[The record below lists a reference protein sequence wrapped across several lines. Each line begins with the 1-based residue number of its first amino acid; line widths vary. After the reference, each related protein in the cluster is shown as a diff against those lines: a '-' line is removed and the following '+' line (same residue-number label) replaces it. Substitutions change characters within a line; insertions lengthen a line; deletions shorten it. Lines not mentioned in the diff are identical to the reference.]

1 MKKFL
6 SLACCSVMAFSLA
19 GCSGSSGESSS
30 SGNYVNLAKENDVIS
45 MDSRYATDGMSFE
58 MIAATIEGLESVDAD
73 GNIIPALAESYDVS
87 DDGLTYTFHLR
98 DAVWSNDDPVTA
110 QDFEYAWNATI
121 KNPAAEY
128 AYLFGSDG
136 ACIKNADE
144 ILGGDDSLDL
154 AAKAVDEKTF
164 EVELSKKCPY
174 FLSLMSFPVF
184 YPVNEAFAE
193 EQGDQYALAAE
204 NMIAN
209 GPYKLVS
216 WSKGNKLVL
225 EKNDK
230 YWDADNVKVDGI
242 NVNIVPE
249 ASTSALDFE
258 SGNTDFTKL
267 NSTLVDKY
275 KDNEAYTEVLEGY
288 LWYLQY
294 NYANEYLQNEN
305 LRKAIATVIDREDL
319 VENVLKD
326 GSVVCG
332 GFVPVALATGPDGK
346 DYRESAPEYFN
357 IFAEDGLKAAQE
369 YWDKAKKELGVDS
382 ITLSLLYEPSDPSKP
397 AAEFIQSEIQKLDGI
412 TVEMVSQEKENRIEK
427 QKARDFD
434 MVLTRWGPDY
444 ADPTTYLN
452 LMLTGNAYNYGDYSS
467 KEFDT
472 AMAEAA
478 NASTD
483 EERWQKLQDAEA
495 ILMNDV
501 PVVGVFQVGGAS
513 LINKKVT
520 GIENHAVGVPYIYKN
535 LKKES

>member
-19 GCSGSSGESSS
+19 GCSGSGGDSSQT
-30 SGNYVNLAKENDVIS
+30 GNFVNLAKENDVIS

-58 MIAATIEGLESVDAD
+58 MLAATIEGLETMDAD
-73 GNIIPALAESYDVS
+73 GNIVPALAESYDIS
-87 DDGLTYTFHLR
+87 EDELTYTFHLR
-98 DAVWSNDDPVTA
+98 DAVWSNDTPVTA

-121 KNPAAEY
+121 KNPKAEY

-144 ILGGDDSLDL
+144 ILAGDDSLNL
-154 AAKAVDEKTF
+154 AVKAIDEKTF
-164 EVELSKKCPY
+164 EVQLSKKCPY
-174 FLSLMSFPVF
+174 FLSLMTFPVF
-184 YPVNEAFAE
+184 YPVNEQFAT
-193 EQGDQYALAAE
+193 EQGDQYALTPD
-204 NMIAN
+204 NLIAN

-225 EKNDK
+225 EKNES

-275 KDNEAYTEVLEGY
+275 KDNDAYTTVLEGY

-294 NYANEYLQNEN
+294 NYDNEYLKNEN
-305 LRKAIATVIDREDL
+305 LRKAISTVIDREDL

-332 GFVPVALATGPDGK
+332 GFVPEALSTGPDGK

-357 IFAEDGLKAAQE
+357 VFAEDGLKAAQE
-369 YWDKAKKELGVDS
+369 YWDKAKEELGVDS
-382 ITLSLLYEPSDPSKP
+382 ISLSLLYEPSDPSKP

-427 QKARDFD
+427 QKAGDFD

-452 LMLTGNAYNYGDYSS
+452 LMLTGNAYNYGNYSNEEYDAKMS
-467 KEFDT
+467 
-472 AMAEAA
+472 EAA
-478 NASTD
+478 NASSD
-483 EERWQKLQDAEA
+483 EERWQKLQEAEA
-495 ILMNDV
+495 ILMEDV

-513 LINKKVT
+513 LINKNVT

-535 LKKES
+535 LNKTN